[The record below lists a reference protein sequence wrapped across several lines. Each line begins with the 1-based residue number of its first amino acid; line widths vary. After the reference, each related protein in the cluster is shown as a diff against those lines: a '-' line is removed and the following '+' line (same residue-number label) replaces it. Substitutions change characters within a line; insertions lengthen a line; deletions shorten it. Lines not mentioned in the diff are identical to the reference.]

1 MTPSRPRR
9 CPMRRRRWRTSPARC
24 SPRRSPS
31 KSTRRRPPRARPRSR
46 RCATIPS
53 CRPSRSTSAVKSW
66 NRGKRNE
73 SEEDV
78 AASATD
84 AGADAAPHGRAARGR
99 ERWRRHGQG
108 HHGRRQE
115 PPRHRHRKGR
125 RRSQRCRDA
134 AGPRRRRGQR
144 GLAQGRRS
152 HAGSARGDDRR
163 DEDSGTVLMTAPPL
177 ANLIN
182 ELTKLPG
189 IGGKSA
195 SRLAYHI
202 LKRPVAEAEQLASAI
217 LEVKSK
223 IFRCSTCNNMTD
235 VDPCA
240 ICSDPRRDPS
250 LICVVEE
257 AFNIPTIEQTR
268 DFKGVFHVLLGALSP
283 LKGVGPQDIDVAG
296 LLKRVQGG
304 DVREVII
311 ATNPN
316 VEGEATAL
324 YIAQQLRPLGVRTT
338 RLAFGLPV
346 GGDLEYADQVTM
358 AKA

>member
-1 MTPSRPRR
+1 
-9 CPMRRRRWRTSPARC
+9 
-24 SPRRSPS
+24 
-31 KSTRRRPPRARPRSR
+31 
-46 RCATIPS
+46 
-53 CRPSRSTSAVKSW
+53 
-66 NRGKRNE
+66 
-73 SEEDV
+73 
-78 AASATD
+78 
-84 AGADAAPHGRAARGR
+84 
-99 ERWRRHGQG
+99 
-108 HHGRRQE
+108 
-115 PPRHRHRKGR
+115 
-125 RRSQRCRDA
+125 
-134 AGPRRRRGQR
+134 
-144 GLAQGRRS
+144 
-152 HAGSARGDDRR
+152 
-163 DEDSGTVLMTAPPL
+163 MTAPPL

-202 LKRPVAEAEQLASAI
+202 LKRPTVEAEALASAI

-223 IFRCSTCNNMTD
+223 IFRCSVCNNMTD
-235 VDPCA
+235 IDPCA
-240 ICSDPRRDPS
+240 ICGDPRRDPS

-283 LKGVGPQDIDVAG
+283 LKGVGPQEIDVAG
-296 LLKRVQGG
+296 LLRRVQAGG
-304 DVREVII
+304 VREVII

-324 YIAQQLRPLGVRTT
+324 YIAQQLRPFGVRTT

-358 AKA
+358 AKALEGRREI